1 MAHMKET
8 PARFIK
14 KTFISSVYVAVTFLI
29 LLFMLFDKFKIPL
42 IALLVLVPVIFA
54 LAFIILIQS
63 PRVII
68 RKREREINKEVLF
81 AGRYL
86 LVKLDSG
93 LPLFNSL
100 IDASN
105 SYGIAAKYFKEI
117 VDDINTGT
125 PIEIALDNAREGS
138 PSHYFKLILSELIT
152 SLKTGVDVTVPLRS
166 IIQQITVEQ
175 TLEIKEYGKKLN
187 AFMMLYMV
195 LATVMPSLGMTMF
208 IVFAGFMGLDVS
220 GVFIGSALF
229 GLAVI
234 QFIFISVLRAI
245 RPMVNL

>member
-1 MAHMKET
+1 MKEE
-8 PARFIK
+8 PEKFLK
-14 KTFISSVYVAVTFLI
+14 KTFMSSLFVSVTFLV
-29 LLFMLFDKFKIPL
+29 LLFMVFDKMKIPL
-42 IALLVLVPVIFA
+42 LSLLVIIPVIFA
-54 LAFIILIQS
+54 LVFFVLIQA

-93 LPLFNSL
+93 IPLFNSL

-117 VDDINTGT
+117 VDDINMGN
-125 PIEIALDNAREGS
+125 PIEYALENARENS
-138 PSHYFKLILSELIT
+138 PSHYFKLVLSELIT
-152 SLKTGVDVTVPLRS
+152 SLKTGVDVSIPLRS
-166 IIQQITVEQ
+166 IIQQITIEQ

-208 IVFAGFMGLDVS
+208 IVFAGFMGLDV
-220 GVFIGSALF
+220 GATFIGIALF
-229 GLAVI
+229 CLTFI
-234 QFIFISVLRAI
+234 QFMFLTVLRSI

>member
-1 MAHMKET
+1 MKEE

-14 KTFISSVYVAVTFLI
+14 KTFMSSIYVAVTFLV
-29 LLFMLFDKFKIPL
+29 LLFMLFDKMSIPL
-42 IALLVLVPVIFA
+42 VSLLVIVPVIFVF
-54 LAFIILIQS
+54 AFFILIQT

-68 RKREREINKEVLF
+68 RRREREINKEVLF

-93 LPLFNSL
+93 IPLFNSL

-117 VDDINTGT
+117 VDDINIGN
-125 PIEIALDNAREGS
+125 PIEVALENARESS
-138 PSHYFKLILSELIT
+138 PSHYFKLILSELTT
-152 SLKTGVDVTVPLRS
+152 SLKTGVDVTIPLRA
-166 IIQQITVEQ
+166 IIQQITIEQ
-175 TLEIKEYGKKLN
+175 ILEIKEYGKKLN

-208 IVFAGFMGLDVS
+208 IVFAGFMGLEV
-220 GVFIGSALF
+220 GGWFIAIALLM
-229 GLAVI
+229 LAFL
-234 QFIFISVLRAI
+234 QFIFISVLRSI